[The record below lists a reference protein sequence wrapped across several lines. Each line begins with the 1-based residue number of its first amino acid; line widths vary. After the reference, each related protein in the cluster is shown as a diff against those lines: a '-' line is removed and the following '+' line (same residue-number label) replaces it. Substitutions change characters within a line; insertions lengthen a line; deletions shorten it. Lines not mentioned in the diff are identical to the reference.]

1 MRLSGKR
8 KCCMYFHSWYLC
20 KHGASLVGWWDH
32 WAVAPLSA
40 HWLRVPASHRT
51 SAQSPGD
58 KWTPAAGPGTSQQVS
73 IQPSS
78 NSDVNICM
86 SKLKSSTST
95 ILWINQ
101 CNHHWVQHV
110 SRVQS
115 TGLCGASCW
124 QICSSITAADC
135 IYGHITFPAFSS
147 ITPSGSPGPTLLQH
161 TSHREHVRDL

>member
-40 HWLRVPASHRT
+40 HWLRVPAIHRT

-110 SRVQS
+110 SRTVVAVWGELL
-115 TGLCGASCW
+115 TNMFIHYRRRLYLW
-124 QICSSITAADC
+124 PH
-135 IYGHITFPAFSS
+135 HI
-147 ITPSGSPGPTLLQH
+147 PSLLVNYPEREPGPH
-161 TSHREHVRDL
+161 TTTA